1 MFGLNMTTILGT
13 VIVIMGLATYFLYS
27 KVISVE
33 KDNATLIVTVTN
45 QKNAMDSMNEQFKQM
60 NINMEKVNKDMQ
72 DSRDKVSL
80 LEQKLN
86 KHDLTD
92 IGNKKP
98 KLLEKAINNAS
109 NAALKEIEDLTKGD
123 PK

>member
-123 PK
+123 TK